1 MNKKNTKTSGDIK
14 SAVKVLAVLDVLL
27 RNFAHGFSP
36 TQLAKETGF
45 STSDITRYVA
55 TLENTGFAERIPET
69 GRIRP
74 SHRLAQKAVQIM
86 HSIEEAERK
95 LAESKS
101 RLFR

>member
-1 MNKKNTKTSGDIK
+1 MADKRIKTSGDIK

-27 RNFAHGFSP
+27 RNFAHGFSA
-36 TQLAKETGF
+36 TQLAQETGF
-45 STSDITRYVA
+45 SASDITRYVA
-55 TLENTGFAERIPET
+55 TLENAGFAERIQET

-95 LAESKS
+95 LAESKN